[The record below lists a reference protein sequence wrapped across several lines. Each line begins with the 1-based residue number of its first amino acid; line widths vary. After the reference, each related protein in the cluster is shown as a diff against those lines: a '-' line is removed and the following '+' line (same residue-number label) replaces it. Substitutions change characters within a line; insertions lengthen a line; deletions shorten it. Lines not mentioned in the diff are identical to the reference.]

1 MIEEKTNFSLECH
14 NLNSSKD
21 IIAYKDIL
29 RNFDGYD
36 VFYKIDLINT
46 NTQTNE
52 QKKYFILKDK
62 SNAIVLMPF
71 IQRTIPINTTSPTIY
86 YDVVS
91 PYGYS
96 GPLFKENLNLDTLI
110 VFWKLI
116 DNWYKE
122 NNIISEFIRFNLDGN
137 QANYS
142 GLLIATLTNVK
153 GPIEEDKE
161 SQWNNFIPKVRNNY
175 RKGLN
180 NELEATIFEEGIPES
195 AIEVFYSIYI
205 GTMDR
210 NNADDTYYFS
220 LSYFKKFILNN
231 PKNCSLIII
240 YKDRVAISTE
250 LILLNNKNMY
260 SFLGGTVADYFS
272 YRPNDFLKIEAMDWG
287 RKKGFENYILGG
299 GRKDFD
305 GLYKYKKTFFPKEN
319 DAIYYTGRKIINQK
333 IYIELCIANNINLK
347 DINSD
352 NILKISEGYF
362 PKYREPRNN

>member
-195 AIEVFYSIYI
+195 ALVQWIEIMLM
-205 GTMDR
+205 T
-210 NNADDTYYFS
+210 
-220 LSYFKKFILNN
+220 
-231 PKNCSLIII
+231 LII
-240 YKDRVAISTE
+240 SH
-250 LILLNNKNMY
+250 
-260 SFLGGTVADYFS
+260 
-272 YRPNDFLKIEAMDWG
+272 
-287 RKKGFENYILGG
+287 
-299 GRKDFD
+299 
-305 GLYKYKKTFFPKEN
+305 
-319 DAIYYTGRKIINQK
+319 
-333 IYIELCIANNINLK
+333 
-347 DINSD
+347 
-352 NILKISEGYF
+352 
-362 PKYREPRNN
+362 